1 MCDTAATH
9 GQYLALSKVWWSW
22 ANVLSLIVCGSVLSR
37 EENAIGR
44 LLKAGSDIDKT
55 RAGKMMAAVAKA
67 QNYSSQ
73 QL

>member
-1 MCDTAATH
+1 
-9 GQYLALSKVWWSW
+9 
-22 ANVLSLIVCGSVLSR
+22 VLVVLSR
-37 EENAIGR
+37 EENSMGR
-44 LLKAGSDIDKT
+44 LLKAGSEMDKT